1 MKVLAT
7 TTNFPGK
14 VAPKEKVDTKPDKAS
29 PNSGELDKLSENT
42 PPINSGELDKTSEN
56 TVPKFEA
63 TEEKVSSPGNLA
75 IPAISGG
82 LGNAVAKQLATTP
95 PGDKAP
101 PNISGAFGKTTHG
114 TGTPTTLVDEKGTPT
129 TLVGEKGAPTTL
141 VDEKGTPTTL
151 VDDPA
156 VLLLMNLKAGGDEAS
171 AADIAEKEVPKLF
184 TAKGESI
191 DVRNSFA
198 VCFLLFLFLFL
209 HCLNIFLH
217 RL

>member
-14 VAPKEKVDTKPDKAS
+14 VAPKEKVYTKPDKAS

-63 TEEKVSSPGNLA
+63 TEEKVSSPGNMA
-75 IPAISGG
+75 IPAISGA
-82 LGNAVAKQLATTP
+82 LGNTVAKQLATTP

-101 PNISGAFGKTTHG
+101 PYISGAFGKTTHG
-114 TGTPTTLVDEKGTPT
+114 TGT
-129 TLVGEKGAPTTL
+129 PTTL

-198 VCFLLFLFLFL
+198 GCFLLFLFLFL
-209 HCLNIFLH
+209 HCLSILCTDCDH
-217 RL
+217 RFAP